1 MNTSVVVKHTC
12 RVRGM
17 GGGNRC
23 LQICYLILQMPHG
36 HLIGLTGLSS
46 LGKCFQ
52 LLKLKEEEE
61 EEEGNACIEM
71 ETIDGYGM

>member
-1 MNTSVVVKHTC
+1 
-12 RVRGM
+12 
-17 GGGNRC
+17 
-23 LQICYLILQMPHG
+23 MPHG

-52 LLKLKEEEE
+52 LLELKEEEE
-61 EEEGNACIEM
+61 VEEEGNACIEM